1 MDTIVAATPFSKLLA
16 ELAPHDGI
24 FYAAPGPEW
33 RQGRTL
39 FGGLSAAL
47 AVSAAK
53 KAFADLP
60 PLRAA
65 QFAFVGPAAGNLEI
79 TPRIVRA
86 GKSTTFVDVDIRSET
101 DVALRATLMFGA
113 ARRSSHLYDAL
124 TMPVVAKP
132 DDLADFFNHAAAPVF
147 SAQFEARLA
156 GGARI
161 VSGAATPA
169 VRIWLRHRDRSA
181 PNDVASVVALGDVP
195 PPAAMTMFAS
205 PAPISTA
212 TWSLEILKENFSP
225 AGWHLID
232 IVADTVADGYS
243 SQHATLWD
251 EKGNALLAMRQCVAV
266 FA

>member
-1 MDTIVAATPFSKLLA
+1 MNTTIAATPFSKLLG
-16 ELAPHDGI
+16 ELAPQGGI
-24 FYAAPGPEW
+24 YHATPGSEW

-47 AVSAAK
+47 AIAAAK
-53 KAFADLP
+53 KTFTDLP

-65 QFAFVGPAAGNLEI
+65 QFAFVGPAAGNLTI
-79 TPRIVRA
+79 APRIVRA
-86 GKSTTFVDVDIRSET
+86 GKSTSFVDVEIRSEAEP
-101 DVALRATLMFGA
+101 ALRATLMFGA
-113 ARRSSHLYDAL
+113 ARRSGHRYDAL
-124 TMPVVAKP
+124 TMPEVAPP

-156 GGARI
+156 GGARL

-169 VRIWLRHRDRSA
+169 MQIWLRHRDRSA
-181 PNDVASVVALGDVP
+181 PDDVASVIALGDVP
-195 PPAAMTMFAS
+195 PPAAMTMFAG

-212 TWSLEILKENFSP
+212 TWSLEILKETFLATS
-225 AGWHLID
+225 WHLID

-251 EKGNALLAMRQCVAV
+251 EKGNAVLAMRQCVAV